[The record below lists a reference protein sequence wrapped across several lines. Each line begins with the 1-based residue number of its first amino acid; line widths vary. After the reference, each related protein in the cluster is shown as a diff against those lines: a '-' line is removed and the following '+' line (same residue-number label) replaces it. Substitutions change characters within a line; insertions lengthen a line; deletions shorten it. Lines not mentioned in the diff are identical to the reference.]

1 MAMRGISWRTEKGDV
16 LGQIDMRKARK
27 LFAAGKPFYIAMEN
41 ERPDFAIEIAG
52 EDFAEGEN
60 FDKII
65 NAYLYYNRGRE
76 LGYRCRFYVKV

>member
-1 MAMRGISWRTEKGDV
+1 MKGITWTRNDGEV

-27 LFAAGKPFYIAMEN
+27 LFADGKPFYIPMEN

-52 EDFAEGEN
+52 EDFAEET
-60 FDKII
+60 FDKIV

-76 LGYRCRFYVKV
+76 LGYRCRFYVRM

>member
-1 MAMRGISWRTEKGDV
+1 MKGITWKRNDGDV

-27 LFAAGKPFYIAMEN
+27 LFADGKPFYIAMEN

-52 EDFAEGEN
+52 EDFAEET
-60 FDKII
+60 FDKIV

-76 LGYRCRFYVKV
+76 LGYRCRFYVKL

>member
-1 MAMRGISWRTEKGDV
+1 MKGITWKRNDGEV

-27 LFAAGKPFYIAMEN
+27 LFAAEKPFFIAMEN
-41 ERPDFAIEIAG
+41 ERPDFASEIAG
-52 EDFAEGEN
+52 EDFAEET

-76 LGYRCRFYVKV
+76 LGYRCRFYVKL

>member
-1 MAMRGISWRTEKGDV
+1 MKGITWKRNDGEV

-27 LFAAGKPFYIAMEN
+27 LFADGKPFYIAMEN

-52 EDFAEGEN
+52 EDFANET

-65 NAYLYYNRGRE
+65 NAYLYYNRGKDW
-76 LGYRCRFYVKV
+76 GYRCRFYVKL

>member
-1 MAMRGISWRTEKGDV
+1 MSMRGIKWERKDGEV

-41 ERPDFAIEIAG
+41 MRPDFAIEIAG
-52 EDFAEGEN
+52 EDFADEN

-65 NAYLYYNRGRE
+65 NAYLYYNRGKDW
-76 LGYRCRFYVKV
+76 GYRCRFYVKV

>member
-1 MAMRGISWRTEKGDV
+1 MKGITWKRNDGEV

-27 LFAAGKPFYIAMEN
+27 LFADGKPFFIAMEN

-52 EDFAEGEN
+52 EDFAQET
-60 FDKII
+60 FDKIV

-76 LGYRCRFYVKV
+76 LGYRCRFYVKL

>member
-1 MAMRGISWRTEKGDV
+1 MKGITWKRNDGV
-16 LGQIDMRKARK
+16 VVGQIDMRKARK
-27 LFAAGKPFYIAMEN
+27 LFAAGKPFFIAMEN

-52 EDFAEGEN
+52 EDFAEET
-60 FDKII
+60 FDKIV

>member
-1 MAMRGISWRTEKGDV
+1 MKGITWKRNDGEV

-52 EDFAEGEN
+52 EDFAEET
-60 FDKII
+60 FDKIV

>member
-1 MAMRGISWRTEKGDV
+1 MRGITWKRNDGEV

-52 EDFAEGEN
+52 EDT
-60 FDKII
+60 FDKVV

>member
-1 MAMRGISWRTEKGDV
+1 MKGITWKRNDGVV

-27 LFAAGKPFYIAMEN
+27 LFAAGKPFFIAMEN

-52 EDFAEGEN
+52 EDFADET

-65 NAYLYYNRGRE
+65 NAYLYYNRGKDW
-76 LGYRCRFYVKV
+76 GYRCRFYVKL